1 MPAVF
6 TGAHH
11 GTKTNQGWQEEQ
23 EEQEEGPD
31 ERTLSAISQDD

>member
-11 GTKTNQGWQEEQ
+11 GTQTNQGWQEEQ
-23 EEQEEGPD
+23 EEGLN
-31 ERTLSAISQDD
+31 ERTLSAISQDV